1 VTTIALTGA
10 TGFVGRQILRA
21 LIERSCQVRII
32 KRPGS
37 SLPDW
42 ADQTRIEI
50 TETPDL
56 FAASQQQL
64 ETLFAGCDTLIHSA
78 WYAEPGQ
85 YLHSPRNVD
94 CLIGTLRLAQAF
106 QTSDGR
112 RFVGIGTCVEYD
124 VGAGWLKPDTPLL
137 PKTPYAAAKVAA
149 FQMLSQ
155 LVPPAGLSFAWC
167 RLFYLYGEGED
178 ARRLVPYLRAKLA
191 AGEIAELTSGRQIRD
206 FLDVREAGERIAAV
220 ALSDQ
225 QGPVNIC
232 SGQPITVRELA
243 ERIADEVGRRD
254 LLHFG
259 AKPDHPFD
267 PPCIIGS
274 PCQAASAD
282 PQPPTQRD
290 ASR

>member
-1 VTTIALTGA
+1 MTTFALTGS

-21 LIERSCQVRII
+21 LIERGCRVRVI
-32 KRPGS
+32 KRPGNR
-37 SLPDW
+37 LPDW
-42 ADQTRIEI
+42 DNRNRIEI
-50 TETPDL
+50 AEIPDL
-56 FAASQQQL
+56 FAASRQEL
-64 ETLFAGCDTLIHSA
+64 EPLLAGCDTLIHAA

-106 QTSDGR
+106 QTSGGR
-112 RFVGIGTCVEYD
+112 RFVGIGTCFEYD
-124 VGAGWLKPDTPLL
+124 VNAGWLKPDTPLL
-137 PKTPYAAAKVAA
+137 PKTPYAAAKVSA

-155 LVPPAGLSFAWC
+155 LLLPTGQSFAWC

-178 ARRLVPYLRAKLA
+178 ARRLVPYLRVKLA
-191 AGEIAELTSGRQIRD
+191 AGELVELTGGRQIRD

-232 SGQPITVRELA
+232 SGRPITVRELA

-254 LLHFG
+254 LLRFG
-259 AKPDHPFD
+259 ARLENPFD

-274 PCQAASAD
+274 QCQAAIAD
-282 PQPPTQRD
+282 PHQPTPVD